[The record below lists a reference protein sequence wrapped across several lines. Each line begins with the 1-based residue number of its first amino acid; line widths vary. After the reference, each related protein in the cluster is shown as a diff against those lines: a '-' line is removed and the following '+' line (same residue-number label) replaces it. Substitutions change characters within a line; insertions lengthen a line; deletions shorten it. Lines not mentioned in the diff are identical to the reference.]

1 MRRHLT
7 ASILLAGALVL
18 AGACNADRE
27 PTAPAAPAPTFSN
40 SHGGGQAPLDHQIEQ
55 LIVQLFP
62 RPGFLV
68 VALVRFESIE
78 FLMKKHKTKPAQKQ
92 AMALADFA
100 LERYRHDQLI
110 GDHSSTTQ
118 TRLQLFIDLLF
129 QYTGLG
135 STPIPPGAFGDD
147 GAVAVVG
154 PDGGM
159 VVTGTGL
166 AGVNV
171 PANAFDQTVILTID
185 RNPSQF
191 DPLPTEL
198 DQVPP
203 FYEFHTFPEIP
214 QFGQPV
220 IVGICVDDASIPQGR
235 ASFLRIAH
243 ELHSDP
249 SAVEILPLANA
260 PFLVCP
266 TTIPAAPQK
275 RPSQFADNLLWMM
288 MGAPRDL
295 QAESRSY
302 LNPGGL
308 GGRTSSFSTFG
319 AVDAGSGVFLPYQE
333 IGYRYLELGPEEAP
347 PAGFEQPGFDASSW
361 SVGQGAFGGGTV
373 ANTCPA
379 LTGTIHTSWP
389 AASDGAVQL
398 LLRKAFSGTAQNV
411 QIQVPV
417 DNDVQVFVNG
427 IDITASGGTV
437 DEDGFLEHEG
447 CADPEHPFV
456 FTIDNS
462 HLNAAGNWLVIRAR
476 DRGVV
481 SYVDARITGDFTS
494 P

>member
-18 AGACNADRE
+18 AGACSADRE
-27 PTAPAAPAPTFSN
+27 PTAPVAPAPSFSN
-40 SHGGGQAPLDHQIEQ
+40 THGGSAPLDQQVET

-68 VALVRFESIE
+68 VALVRFEAIE
-78 FLMKKHKTKPAQKQ
+78 FLVQKHKTSPAQKQ

-100 LERYRHDQLI
+100 LERYRRHQLI
-110 GDHSSTTQ
+110 GDQSSATQ
-118 TRLQLFIDLLF
+118 TRLQLFVDLLF
-129 QYTGLG
+129 QYVGLG
-135 STPIPPGAFGDD
+135 STQIPPGAFGDD

-154 PDGGM
+154 PDGGT

-166 AGVNV
+166 AGVVV

-203 FYEFHTFPEIP
+203 FYEFHTFPEVP

-220 IVGICVDDASIPQGR
+220 VVGICVDDASIPEGR

-243 ELHSDP
+243 QLHSDP

-288 MGAPRDL
+288 LGAPRDL
-295 QAESRSY
+295 QAESRGY

-319 AVDAGSGVFLPYQE
+319 AVDAGNGVFVPYQE
-333 IGYRYLELGPEEAP
+333 SGYRYLQLGSESP

-361 SVGQGAFGGGTV
+361 PVGQGAFGGGSVST
-373 ANTCPA
+373 TCSA
-379 LTGTIHTSWP
+379 LTSTIHTPWP
-389 AASDGAVQL
+389 AATDGAVQL

-411 QIQVPV
+411 QIRIPV

-427 IDITASGGTV
+427 HDVTASGGTV
-437 DEDGFLEHEG
+437 DEAGFLEHEG
-447 CADPEHPFV
+447 CADPDHPFV
-456 FTIDNS
+456 FTVANS
-462 HLNAAGNWLVIRAR
+462 DLNAGGNWLVVRAR

-481 SYVDARITGDFTS
+481 SYVDAQVTGDFTS